1 MHVYYYVLFFF
12 FSSRRRHTIC
22 ALVTG
27 VQTCALP
34 ISLDLRKPEG
44 RDLLLKLVAHA
55 DAVVENFRPG
65 TLEKWGLS
73 YEAMKQHNENLIL
86 LRFPGFAQTG
96 PYKARAGYDRIALA
110 FGGVMGLTGFPDR
123 PPVKLG
129 TPIAAY
135 PRSEE
140 PTTELPSLMRRQ

>member
-73 YEAMKQHNENLIL
+73 YEAMEQHNENLIQIG
-86 LRFPGFAQTG
+86 RASCRERVC
-96 PYKARAGYDRIALA
+96 PYG
-110 FGGVMGLTGFPDR
+110 
-123 PPVKLG
+123 
-129 TPIAAY
+129 
-135 PRSEE
+135 
-140 PTTELPSLMRRQ
+140 